1 MVMVLEVRDQAV
13 LALATKDLM
22 EECLKA
28 LDFLSSANGKDDHFH
43 HFVESL
49 IILLINQERIPE
61 AVSYFALW
69 RQTVKG

>member
-1 MVMVLEVRDQAV
+1 
-13 LALATKDLM
+13 M

-28 LDFLSSANGKDDHFH
+28 LDFLSSANSKDDHFH

-69 RQTVKG
+69 RQTVQG